1 MAAGKAQ
8 LTTSVALPSSQ
19 WKNYSN
25 SRPKGQFDAIHHN
38 QGIVNITSSSSNMLP
53 TFQHNAPAK

>member
-19 WKNYSN
+19 WKNYSD
-25 SRPKGQFDAIHHN
+25 SRHKGQFDAVHHN
-38 QGIVNITSSSSNMLP
+38 QGIVNITSSSNSWLP
-53 TFQHNAPAK
+53 TFQHNAPGK